1 MVEMSQNGSAS
12 NMREM
17 RFGLER
23 LERRE
28 WWRWASALLIMLLLT
43 AGVFALSL
51 PGIRRDT
58 FTQTQL
64 EVAVK
69 GLFGLVVLFD
79 VFAVYQQV
87 LISRL
92 RRLMAS
98 QIATLATL
106 ELRKPASAEEAE
118 GYQEG
123 RRIARRPLDQR
134 LKVTTI
140 LKGKEETFHGRVI
153 DLTEIGLG
161 AVIAGSLRPSQYV
174 VLELHGS
181 SIHGTLKL
189 GAVVRYARG
198 FRHGFEFLGLSEP
211 ELEGLRSACAGVSD
225 TVA

>member
-1 MVEMSQNGSAS
+1 MVELRQNGSAS
-12 NMREM
+12 NMREI
-17 RFGLER
+17 RYGLEQ

-43 AGVFALSL
+43 AGVFALAL
-51 PGIRRDT
+51 PGVRRDA
-58 FTQTQL
+58 FTQAQL

-69 GLFGLVVLFD
+69 GLFGLVLLFD
-79 VFAVYQQV
+79 VFAIYQQV

-98 QIATLATL
+98 QIATLAAT
-106 ELRKPASAEEAE
+106 ELQGPTSAQGEEE
-118 GYQEG
+118 YQER

-134 LKVTTI
+134 LKVTTV

-161 AVIAGSLRPSQYV
+161 AVIAGSLRQNQYV

-181 SIHGTLKL
+181 VTQGTLKL

-198 FRHGFEFLGLSEP
+198 FRHGFEFLGLSDT
-211 ELEGLRSACAGVSD
+211 ELEDLRSACAEVNS
-225 TVA
+225 TVV